1 MARGRV
7 ITPDFWSDG
16 NMVGVSAFARLFYIG
31 MWNFAHCDKGHLDDD
46 AMGLKLK
53 ILPADPVDAQA
64 LLEELMSR
72 DRLTRIRASTGK
84 TFLHIPT
91 FARWQKA
98 DPRWK
103 TRCPACA
110 LINSGE
116 LTETPESLVELSET
130 LPSSALREEKSNREK
145 RTEENQRG
153 ITAERDDIEQLC
165 THLAEWIFTNG
176 SKRPAITNAWR
187 TEARLL
193 LDKDERE
200 LATAIR
206 LIDWCQADPFWRGN
220 ILSMPKFRSKYDQLR
235 LAANAQI
242 AQRAPKQTAAQRNLS
257 TVEFFA
263 TQQEQKAV
271 EQ

>member
-31 MWNFAHCDKGHLDDD
+31 TWNFAHCDKGHLDDD
-46 AMGLKLK
+46 PMGLKLK
-53 ILPADPVDAQA
+53 ILPADPVDPVAII
-64 LLEELMSR
+64 EELAAR
-72 DRLTRIRASTGK
+72 DRIVRLRADSGK
-84 TFLHIPT
+84 TFLFIPT

-116 LTETPESLVELSET
+116 LTETPVSFGKLSGT
-130 LPSSALREEKSNREK
+130 LHSSALREEKRTREN
-145 RTEENQRG
+145 RTEENQ
-153 ITAERDDIEQLC
+153 INVIAEREDIEQLC
-165 THLAEWIFTNG
+165 AHLAEWIFTNG
-176 SKRPAITNAWR
+176 SKRPVITNAWR

-206 LIDWCQADPFWRGN
+206 LMDWCQSDSFWRAN
-220 ILSMPKFRSKYDQLR
+220 ILSMPKFRAKYDQLR
-235 LAANAQI
+235 LAANA
-242 AQRAPKQTAAQRNLS
+242 AMEERKPRTTAAERNLS
-257 TVEFFA
+257 TVDFFKN
-263 TQQEQKAV
+263 EQKGLEA
-271 EQ
+271 

>member
-53 ILPADPVDAQA
+53 ILPADQVDPQE
-64 LLEELMSR
+64 LLDELTAR
-72 DRLTRIRASTGK
+72 ERVTRLRATNGK
-84 TFLHIPT
+84 TFLFIPT

-116 LTETPESLVELSET
+116 LDETPVSLGEHSET
-130 LPSSALREEKSNREK
+130 LPSSALREEERTREK

-153 ITAERDDIEQLC
+153 VIAERDDIELLC
-165 THLAEWIFTNG
+165 SHLAEWIFTNG
-176 SKRPAITNAWR
+176 SKRPAITNSWR

-200 LATAIR
+200 LTAAIR
-206 LIDWCQADPFWRGN
+206 LMDWCQADSFWRGN
-220 ILSMPKFRSKYDQLR
+220 ILSMGKFRSKYDQLR
-235 LAANAQI
+235 LAANAKQAARRQTPTER
-242 AQRAPKQTAAQRNLS
+242 AQQTL
-257 TVEFFA
+257 TLA
-263 TQQEQKAV
+263 TEIDMKGIGQ
-271 EQ
+271 